1 MEDHKPP
8 RRPAFLLQNLWG
20 YLWLAD
26 VLSDPS
32 QGSERVQ
39 GQSCFHCSVTQSYL
53 IFWDPMDCST
63 PSSPS
68 PGAGSNSH
76 PLSQWCHPASSS
88 SVISFSSCLQSFPA
102 SASFPVSQFF
112 SSSGRSIGAST
123 SASVLPMNIQDWF
136 PLGLLACLLA
146 VQGTLKSLLQ
156 HHSSKASILWC
167 SAFFMFQLSP
177 PYITIGKAIALTI
190 WTFVDKWPA
199 W

>member
-1 MEDHKPP
+1 MTRRCCILQNADLQRIPP
-8 RRPAFLLQNLWG
+8 RVTFNQWPAVVPCSFTRVVSDSLWPHGLQHARLPCPPLPAGVCSNSCPLSWRCHPTIIYSAIPYSF
-20 YLWLAD
+20 YL
-26 VLSDPS
+26 
-32 QGSERVQ
+32 Q
-39 GQSCFHCSVTQSYL
+39 
-53 IFWDPMDCST
+53 
-63 PSSPS
+63 SSP
-68 PGAGSNSH
+68 A
-76 PLSQWCHPASSS
+76 LR
-88 SVISFSSCLQSFPA
+88 SFPK
-102 SASFPVSQFF
+102 SRLFPA
-112 SSSGRSIGAST
+112 SGRSIGAST

-177 PYITIGKAIALTI
+177 PYITTGKAIALTI